1 MSKYRIE
8 VLREIAPDLCVLEV
22 EAPDEETAVNMV
34 WEIVAN
40 GDMEWSEGDEVSNV
54 WINDVEEEDED

>member
-1 MSKYRIE
+1 M
-8 VLREIAPDLCVLEV
+8 REIAPDLCVLEV

-54 WINDVEEEDED
+54 WINDVEKEDEE